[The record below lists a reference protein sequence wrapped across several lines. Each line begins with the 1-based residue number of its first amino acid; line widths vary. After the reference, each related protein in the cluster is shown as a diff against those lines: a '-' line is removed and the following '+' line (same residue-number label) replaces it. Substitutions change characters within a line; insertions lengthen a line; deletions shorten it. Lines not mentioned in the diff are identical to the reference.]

1 MRSEL
6 RRYVARINKHELAA
20 MPASWSERE
29 RGQYL
34 RVLLQLHGID
44 PDGIYRIEYYP
55 YRQCWVVTQVD
66 RPDELPARGPASRI
80 KQTDEA
86 FCKQVMTQFRHTA
99 RAAFAAAAAS
109 STHFA
114 SFGCA
119 YQLPAKP
126 QELTVADLAK
136 QLGSAGLK
144 QPAVR
149 FTSEGGWRS
158 KPSDN

>member
-55 YRQCWVVTQVD
+55 
-66 RPDELPARGPASRI
+66 
-80 KQTDEA
+80 
-86 FCKQVMTQFRHTA
+86 
-99 RAAFAAAAAS
+99 
-109 STHFA
+109 
-114 SFGCA
+114 
-119 YQLPAKP
+119 
-126 QELTVADLAK
+126 
-136 QLGSAGLK
+136 
-144 QPAVR
+144 
-149 FTSEGGWRS
+149 
-158 KPSDN
+158 

>member
-1 MRSEL
+1 MRSEP
-6 RRYVARINKHELAA
+6 RRYVARVNKHELAT
-20 MPASWSERE
+20 MPASWSEWE

-34 RVLLQLHGID
+34 RFLFQLHGID

-55 YRQCWVVTQVD
+55 YAQCWVVTQVG
-66 RPDELPARGPASRI
+66 RPDELPARAPASRI
-80 KQTDEA
+80 KQTDEE
-86 FCKQVMTQFRHTA
+86 FYKQVMTQFRHTA

-119 YQLPAKP
+119 YQLPPKA

-136 QLGSAGLK
+136 QLASAGLK

-149 FTSEGGWRS
+149 FNSEGGWQSR
-158 KPSDN
+158 PSHN